1 MTETTP
7 LSTLNIDTTA
17 TKADVMLQV
26 RNLNV
31 LFQYN
36 KQATAVVSNINFAL
50 RQGKT
55 LGLVGESG
63 SGKSLTAL
71 SIMQLLPTNARVSGS
86 IHYQQHNLLQYS
98 DARMQQVR
106 GHKISMIFQE
116 PMSALNPLQPIGKQ
130 ISEVLELHLGLRSE
144 KLQQRVLEL
153 LELVG
158 IQEAERRLTALPH
171 ELSGGQRQRVVIA
184 MALACEPEILIAD
197 EPTTALDVT
206 IQQQIV
212 TLLMQL
218 QKRLGMAILFI
229 SHDLNLVRQISDDI
243 CIMRAGRIIE
253 HGASEAI
260 FENPQHDYTKALI
273 DAEPNGAPHSLAD
286 TAKTLLSVEQLN
298 IWFPIKKGLFAKT
311 VGHIKAVTQASF
323 RIQQG
328 ETLGLV
334 GESGSG
340 KTTLALALLK
350 LQESEGSVQF
360 QQQTVSELS
369 QTQFRAL
376 RKEMQMVFQDPF
388 GSLSP
393 RMSIAEIVGEGLTVH
408 YPQQREEH
416 QQQIIEALIEV
427 GIDPEQ
433 RHRYPHE
440 FSGGQRQ
447 RIAIARALV
456 LKPTFMVLDEPTSAL
471 DRTVQSQ
478 IIELLRTLQHKYN
491 LSYLFISHDLAVV
504 RAMSHR
510 VIVMQ
515 QGQIVEQGLTQQ
527 IFETPA
533 HPYTQA
539 LIQAAAISS
548 RNVET

>member
-26 RNLNV
+26 QNLNV

-86 IHYQQHNLLQYS
+86 IHYQQHNLLRYS

-548 RNVET
+548 KSVET

>member
-26 RNLNV
+26 QNLNV

-86 IHYQQHNLLQYS
+86 IHYQQHNLLRYS

-548 RNVET
+548 KSVKA

>member
-1 MTETTP
+1 MTDTTL

-26 RNLNV
+26 QNLNV

-36 KQATAVVSNINFAL
+36 KQATAVVNNINFAL

-86 IHYQQHNLLQYS
+86 IHYQQHNLLRYS

-323 RIQQG
+323 GIQQG

-369 QTQFRAL
+369 QTQFRTL
-376 RKEMQMVFQDPF
+376 RKEMQIVFQDPF

-393 RMSIAEIVGEGLTVH
+393 RMSIAEIVGEGLAVH

-527 IFETPA
+527 IFEAPA

-539 LIQAAAISS
+539 LIKAAAISS
-548 RNVET
+548 KSVEA

>member
-17 TKADVMLQV
+17 TKTDVVLQV
-26 RNLNV
+26 QNLNV

-36 KQATAVVSNINFAL
+36 RQVTAVVNNINFAL

-71 SIMQLLPTNARVSGS
+71 SIMQLLPTNACVSGS
-86 IHYQQHNLLQYS
+86 IHYQQHNLLQYN
-98 DARMQQVR
+98 DAQMQRVR

-116 PMSALNPLQPIGKQ
+116 PMSALNPLQSIGKQ
-130 ISEVLELHLGLRSE
+130 ISEVLELHLGLRGD

-286 TAKTLLSVEQLN
+286 TAKTLLNVEQLN

-350 LQESEGSVQF
+350 LQESEGSIQF

-376 RKEMQMVFQDPF
+376 RKEMQIVFQDPF

-393 RMSIAEIVGEGLTVH
+393 RMSISEIVGEGLAVH
-408 YPQQREEH
+408 YPQQKEEH

-515 QGQIVEQGLTQQ
+515 QGQIVAQGLTQQ
-527 IFETPA
+527 IFEAPA

-548 RNVET
+548 KSVEA

>member
-548 RNVET
+548 KSVET